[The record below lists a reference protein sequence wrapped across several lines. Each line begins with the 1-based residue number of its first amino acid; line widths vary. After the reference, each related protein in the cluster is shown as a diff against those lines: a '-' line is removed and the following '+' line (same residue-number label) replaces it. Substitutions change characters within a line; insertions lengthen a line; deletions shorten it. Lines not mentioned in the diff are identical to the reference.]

1 MIRRFARPYARAIM
15 DIAGSPATANDV
27 RLQLEQFDAQR
38 RKSVE
43 LQDLY
48 ANPGIE
54 NDVKLKITEQI
65 AQRIGI
71 PPGLAINI
79 LGVLIQNHRINDLG
93 AITDALAQYVN
104 TALQIAV
111 ADVRTAHE
119 LDQDEQNQLRQT
131 LEKKLGKKVE
141 LRLAT
146 DPALLGGFVA
156 QVGSE
161 IWDASVAGKINKFR
175 ASLA

>member
-1 MIRRFARPYARAIM
+1 VIRRFARPYARAIM
-15 DIAGSPATANDV
+15 DVTGSPAAANDL
-27 RLQLEQFDAQR
+27 RLELQQFDAQR
-38 RKSVE
+38 RKSSD
-43 LQDLY
+43 LQELY

-54 NDVKLKITEQI
+54 NDIKLKVTAQI
-65 AQRIGI
+65 AKRT
-71 PPGLAINI
+71 GLSDLAVKV
-79 LGVLIQNHRINDLG
+79 LDVLIRNHRINDLG
-93 AITDALAQYVN
+93 AITNALEQYVN

-111 ADVRTAHE
+111 AEVRAAHE
-119 LDQDEQNQLRQT
+119 LNQDEQNQLRRT

-141 LRLAT
+141 LRLTT
-146 DPALLGGFVA
+146 DPTLLGGFVA

>member
-15 DIAGSPATANDV
+15 DVTGSPAAANDL
-27 RLQLEQFDAQR
+27 RKQLEQFDAQR
-38 RKSVE
+38 RKSAE
-43 LQDLY
+43 LHDFY
-48 ANPGIE
+48 ANPGFEPEAKAKVTAEIAKRLE
-54 NDVKLKITEQI
+54 LSDMAVKVLD
-65 AQRIGI
+65 
-71 PPGLAINI
+71 
-79 LGVLIQNHRINDLG
+79 VLIRNHRINDLG
-93 AITDALAQYVN
+93 AINDALAQYVN
-104 TALQIAV
+104 DALQIAV

-141 LRLAT
+141 LRLTT
-146 DPALLGGFVA
+146 DPTLIGGFVA

>member
-1 MIRRFARPYARAIM
+1 LIRRFARPYARAIM
-15 DIAGSPATANDV
+15 DITGSPAAANDL
-27 RLQLEQFDAQR
+27 RRELEQFEVQR
-38 RKSVE
+38 RKSSD
-43 LQDLY
+43 LQELY

-54 NDVKLKITEQI
+54 NDVKLKVTEQI
-65 AQRIGI
+65 ATRIGI
-71 PPGLAINI
+71 SALAVK
-79 LGVLIQNHRINDLG
+79 VLDVLTQNHRINNLD

-104 TALQIAV
+104 QELQIAV
-111 ADVRTAHE
+111 AEVRTAHE
-119 LDQDEQNQLRQT
+119 LNADEQNQLRQT

-141 LRLAT
+141 LRLTT
-146 DPALLGGFVA
+146 DYELLGGFVA

>member
-15 DIAGSPATANDV
+15 DITGSPATANDL
-27 RLQLEQFDAQR
+27 RRELEQFDAQR
-38 RKSVE
+38 RKSTD
-43 LQDLY
+43 LQELY

-54 NDVKLKITEQI
+54 SDVKLKITQQI
-65 AQRIGI
+65 ASRT
-71 PPGLAINI
+71 GLSELAVK
-79 LGVLIQNHRINDLG
+79 VLDVLTRNHRINDLG
-93 AITDALAQYVN
+93 AINDALAAYVN
-104 TALQIAV
+104 EALQIAV

-119 LDQDEQNQLRQT
+119 LNDDEQNQLRQT

-146 DPALLGGFVA
+146 DPTLLGGFVA

>member
-15 DIAGSPATANDV
+15 DITGSPAAASTL
-27 RLQLEQFDAQR
+27 RLELDRFEAQR
-38 RKSVE
+38 RKSPE
-43 LQDLY
+43 LQELY

-54 NDVKLKITEQI
+54 NEVKLKVTEQI
-65 AQRIGI
+65 ASRIGLSA
-71 PPGLAINI
+71 LAVKV
-79 LGVLIQNHRINDLG
+79 LDVLIRNHRINDLA
-93 AITDALAQYVN
+93 AINDALAQYVN
-104 TALQIAV
+104 TALNVAV
-111 ADVRTAHE
+111 ADVRTAHA
-119 LDQDEQNQLRQT
+119 LDDKEQNELRQT

-146 DPALLGGFVA
+146 DPTLLGGFVA

>member
-1 MIRRFARPYARAIM
+1 VIRRFARPYARAIM
-15 DIAGSPATANDV
+15 DVTGSPAVANDL
-27 RLQLEQFDAQR
+27 RRELEQFEAQR
-38 RKSVE
+38 RKSVD
-43 LQDLY
+43 LQELY

-54 NDVKLKITEQI
+54 NDIKLKVTEQI
-65 AQRIGI
+65 ASRT
-71 PPGLAINI
+71 GLSAMAVKV
-79 LGVLIQNHRINDLG
+79 LDVLIRNHRINDLG
-93 AITDALAQYVN
+93 AIADALAQYVN
-104 TALQIAV
+104 EALQIAV
-111 ADVRTAHE
+111 AEVRTAHE
-119 LDQDEQNQLRQT
+119 LNQDEQTQLRQT

>member
-15 DIAGSPATANDV
+15 DVTGSPAAANEL
-27 RLQLEQFDAQR
+27 RQQLEQFDAQR

-43 LQDLY
+43 LQELY

-65 AQRIGI
+65 ATRV
-71 PPGLAINI
+71 GLPA
-79 LGVLIQNHRINDLG
+79 LAVKVLDVLIRNHRINDLG
-93 AITDALAQYVN
+93 AISEALAQYVN
-104 TALQIAV
+104 NALQIAV

-119 LDQDEQNQLRQT
+119 LSQDEQTQLQQT
-131 LEKKLGKKVE
+131 LERKLGKKVE
-141 LRLAT
+141 LRLTT
-146 DPALLGGFVA
+146 DPTLLGGFVA

-161 IWDASVAGKINKFR
+161 IWDASVAGKIHKFR

>member
-15 DIAGSPATANDV
+15 DVTGSPAAANTL
-27 RLQLEQFDAQR
+27 RLELEQFEVQR
-38 RKSVE
+38 RKTSE

-65 AQRIGI
+65 ASRIGI
-71 PPGLAINI
+71 SALAVKV
-79 LGVLIQNHRINDLG
+79 LDVLIRNHRINDLA
-93 AITDALAQYVN
+93 AINDALAQYVN
-104 TALQIAV
+104 VALNVAV
-111 ADVRTAHE
+111 ADVRTAHD
-119 LDQDEQNQLRQT
+119 LDDNEQNELRQT

-146 DPALLGGFVA
+146 DPTLLGGFVA

>member
-1 MIRRFARPYARAIM
+1 MA
-15 DIAGSPATANDV
+15 
-27 RLQLEQFDAQR
+27 
-38 RKSVE
+38 
-43 LQDLY
+43 
-48 ANPGIE
+48 
-54 NDVKLKITEQI
+54 VKVLD
-65 AQRIGI
+65 
-71 PPGLAINI
+71 
-79 LGVLIQNHRINDLG
+79 VLIRNHRINDLG
-93 AITDALAQYVN
+93 AIADALAQYVN
-104 TALQIAV
+104 EALQIAV
-111 ADVRTAHE
+111 AEVRTAHE
-119 LDQDEQNQLRQT
+119 LNSDEQTQLRQT

>member
-15 DIAGSPATANDV
+15 DITGSPAAANDL
-27 RLQLEQFDAQR
+27 RRELERFDAQR
-38 RKSVE
+38 RKATD
-43 LQDLY
+43 LQELY

-54 NDVKLKITEQI
+54 NDVKLKVTEQI
-65 AQRIGI
+65 ASRS
-71 PPGLAINI
+71 GLSA
-79 LGVLIQNHRINDLG
+79 LAVKVLDVLTRNHRINDLG
-93 AITDALAQYVN
+93 AINDALAAYVN
-104 TALQIAV
+104 EALQIAV

-119 LDQDEQNQLRQT
+119 LNDDEQNQLRQT

-146 DPALLGGFVA
+146 DPTLLGGFVA

>member
-1 MIRRFARPYARAIM
+1 VIRRFARPYARAIM
-15 DIAGSPATANDV
+15 DITGSPAAANDL
-27 RLQLEQFDAQR
+27 RRELEQFDAQR
-38 RKSVE
+38 RKATD
-43 LQDLY
+43 LQELY

-54 NDVKLKITEQI
+54 NDVKLKVTEQI
-65 AQRIGI
+65 ASRS
-71 PPGLAINI
+71 GLSA
-79 LGVLIQNHRINDLG
+79 LAVKVLDVLTRNHRINDLG
-93 AITDALAQYVN
+93 AINDALAAYVN
-104 TALQIAV
+104 EALQIAV

-119 LDQDEQNQLRQT
+119 LNDDEQNQLRQT

-146 DPALLGGFVA
+146 DPTLLGGFVA

>member
-15 DIAGSPATANDV
+15 DITGSPAAANTL
-27 RLQLEQFDAQR
+27 RLELEQFEAQR
-38 RKSVE
+38 RKSSE
-43 LQDLY
+43 LHDLY

-65 AQRIGI
+65 ATRL
-71 PPGLAINI
+71 GLSA
-79 LGVLIQNHRINDLG
+79 LAVKVLDVLIRNHRINGLA
-93 AITDALAQYVN
+93 AINDALAQYVN
-104 TALQIAV
+104 QALNVAV
-111 ADVRTAHE
+111 ADVRTAHA
-119 LDQDEQNQLRQT
+119 LDDKEQNELRQT

-146 DPALLGGFVA
+146 DPTLLGGFVA

>member
-15 DIAGSPATANDV
+15 DITGSPAAANDL
-27 RLQLEQFDAQR
+27 RRELEQFDAQR
-38 RKSVE
+38 RKATD
-43 LQDLY
+43 LQELY

-54 NDVKLKITEQI
+54 NDVKLKVTEQI
-65 AQRIGI
+65 ASRS
-71 PPGLAINI
+71 GLSA
-79 LGVLIQNHRINDLG
+79 LAVKVLDVLTRNHRINDLG
-93 AITDALAQYVN
+93 AINDALAAYVN
-104 TALQIAV
+104 EALQIAV

-119 LDQDEQNQLRQT
+119 LNDDEQNQLRQT

-146 DPALLGGFVA
+146 DPTLLGGFVA

>member
-15 DIAGSPATANDV
+15 DITGSPASANDL
-27 RLQLEQFDAQR
+27 RRELEQFDAQR
-38 RKSVE
+38 RKSTD
-43 LQDLY
+43 LQELY

-54 NDVKLKITEQI
+54 NDVKLKVTQQI
-65 AQRIGI
+65 ASRA
-71 PPGLAINI
+71 GLSELAVK
-79 LGVLIQNHRINDLG
+79 VLDVLMRNHRINDLG
-93 AITDALAQYVN
+93 AINDALAAYVN
-104 TALQIAV
+104 EALQIAV

-119 LDQDEQNQLRQT
+119 LNDDEQNQLRQT